1 MLRKILTVFFT
12 LQLQVINAQN
22 LHFKVGTDIPYQ
34 FSIGIGVEHKSFGL
48 AFETGVLTPP
58 YSNAILNIIEALGT
72 DELYINLLNSSFS
85 FGSMNAL
92 QPHYLLGKNKN
103 WAMGLDLRYDFLT
116 ASDAPTDVIEQL
128 LERNLFTPLQR
139 NRTVSMSLGLLGTGL
154 RLSRRFPLG
163 KTNNHQVQIELSA
176 IKHIGTITNVQLNNL
191 ESEVLSK
198 EVNTLLW
205 DDVFKPYGYV
215 GGLGVKY
222 IYKFRKQ

>member
-12 LQLQVINAQN
+12 IQLLLIDAQN

-34 FSIGIGVEHKSFGL
+34 FSTGIGVEHKSFGL
-48 AFETGVLTPP
+48 AFETGFLIPP

-92 QPHYLLGKNKN
+92 QPQYLLGKNKN
-103 WAMGLDLRYDFLT
+103 WTIGLDLRYDFLT
-116 ASDAPTDVIEQL
+116 ASDASRDVMEQL
-128 LERNLFTPLQR
+128 LERNLFTPIQR
-139 NRTVSMSLGLLGTGL
+139 NRKISMSLSLLGTGL
-154 RLSRRFPLG
+154 RFSRRFPLG
-163 KTNNHQVQIELSA
+163 KTNNHQLQIELSA
-176 IKHIGTITNVQLNNL
+176 IKHIGIKTNVQLNNL
-191 ESEVLSK
+191 ESEVLSD
-198 EVNTLLW
+198 EVNALLW

-222 IYKFRKQ
+222 IYKFAKQ